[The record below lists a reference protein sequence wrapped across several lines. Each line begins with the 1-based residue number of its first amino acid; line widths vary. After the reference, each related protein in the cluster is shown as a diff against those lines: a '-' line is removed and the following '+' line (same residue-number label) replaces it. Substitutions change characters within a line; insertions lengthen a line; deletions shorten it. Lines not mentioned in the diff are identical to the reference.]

1 MEPCDD
7 CTMLEHELWRASDH
21 YVGLIVQHD
30 QMMRDGKPEASTL
43 DITIKR
49 ARRRRNAA
57 ARLLFWPI
65 VEPTRICL
73 SPRQLRRASF
83 RKTLAAAANFTFP
96 PPAAVIQSGTLLM
109 SLTAYKFGGVHLSE
123 CCCPQCGCPGGT
135 HASTCI
141 CPHCGH
147 LGGTHAINCYCPE
160 CGVSGGAHV
169 SSCACPQCGRVG

>member
-57 ARLLFWPI
+57 ARLL
-65 VEPTRICL
+65 
-73 SPRQLRRASF
+73 
-83 RKTLAAAANFTFP
+83 LA
-96 PPAAVIQSGTLLM
+96 
-109 SLTAYKFGGVHLSE
+109 HR
-123 CCCPQCGCPGGT
+123 GT
-135 HASTCI
+135 HEDLSLPKTRTAGQ
-141 CPHCGH
+141 P
-147 LGGTHAINCYCPE
+147 
-160 CGVSGGAHV
+160 
-169 SSCACPQCGRVG
+169 

>member
-1 MEPCDD
+1 MDSCDN
-7 CTMLEHELWRASDH
+7 CTRLEEELWRSSEH
-21 YVGLIVQHD
+21 YVRLIVQHD

-96 PPAAVIQSGTLLM
+96 PPAAVIQSGTIL
-109 SLTAYKFGGVHLSE
+109 SLTAYKFGGVHFVRMLKMSRKSA
-123 CCCPQCGCPGGT
+123 PQCQPGN
-135 HASTCI
+135 I
-141 CPHCGH
+141 
-147 LGGTHAINCYCPE
+147 
-160 CGVSGGAHV
+160 VS
-169 SSCACPQCGRVG
+169 R